1 MTRTSSFD
9 KSEAIHA
16 ASWASVS
23 HLNRR
28 ETDDLDGLEPASA
41 ETPACR
47 IKSLRL
53 SRRSSTRGCFR
64 YCSRPST
71 RRSFRHHGV
80 ARSGSITCFE
90 LVYGVVKHHGSPDV
104 SAPPGLDFHQF
115 ANPVFAEQALANAG
129 FADVACDVVDCAWG
143 LDAPDGLV
151 DIFAKCTV
159 RAAMLLASQPV
170 EAAAYRSRPGDRMA
184 GGRRTSRR

>member
-1 MTRTSSFD
+1 MTWTGSNPPQPKHRLVVSNLCVYHVAD
-9 KSEAIHA
+9 QPEA
-16 ASWASVS
+16 VS
-23 HLNRR
+23 DIARV
-28 ETDDLDGLEPASA
+28 
-41 ETPACR
+41 
-47 IKSLRL
+47 LRPGG
-53 SRRSSTRGCFR
+53 RFAITVWRGPDQ
-64 YCSRPST
+64 SP
-71 RRSFRHHGV
+71 
-80 ARSGSITCFE
+80 CFE
-90 LVYGVVKHHGSPDV
+90 LVYGVVKHHGSPAV
-104 SAPPGLDFHQF
+104 SAPPGLNFHQF
-115 ANPVFAEQALANAG
+115 ATPVFAEQALANAG